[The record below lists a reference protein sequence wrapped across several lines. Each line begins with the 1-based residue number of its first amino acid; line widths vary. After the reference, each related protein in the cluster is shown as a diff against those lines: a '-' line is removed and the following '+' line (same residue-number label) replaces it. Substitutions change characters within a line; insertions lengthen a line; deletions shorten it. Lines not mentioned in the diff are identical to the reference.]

1 MSDVFN
7 QVKSLIAEQLEV
19 DEEQITMESLIVDD
33 LGADSLDVVEL
44 IMHLE
49 DKFSIEIPEAESEKI
64 VSVGDVVR
72 FIEANT

>member
-7 QVKSLIAEQLEV
+7 DVKSLIAEQLEV
-19 DEEQITMESLIVDD
+19 DEEQIAMESMIVDD

-49 DKFSIEIPEAESEKI
+49 DKFSIEIPEEESEKI
-64 VSVGDVVR
+64 QTVADVVK

>member
-19 DEEQITMESLIVDD
+19 DEEQITMDSMIVDD

-49 DKFSIEIPEAESEKI
+49 EKFSIEIPESESEKI

-72 FIEANT
+72 FIEGNS